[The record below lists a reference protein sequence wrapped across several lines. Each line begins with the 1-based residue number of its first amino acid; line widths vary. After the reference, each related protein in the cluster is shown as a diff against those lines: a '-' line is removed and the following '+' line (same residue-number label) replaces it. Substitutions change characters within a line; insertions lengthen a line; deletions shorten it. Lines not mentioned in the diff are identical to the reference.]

1 MSPFA
6 GLCPLSKANYIQL
19 QGDKAVSVVSIG
31 QQLLVLGHFEAVVD
45 NSEWHWVT
53 TGLFLC
59 YYIILQKSR
68 DLIKKLTSACM
79 LQSSQVTRVPEVLW
93 SQIPIS
99 ACLFQSS
106 KLPEFQKFYG
116 RRHLTL
122 PVLCKVTNYQSSRSF
137 MASNCDLYVSNSKFP
152 SFESFKFPKLQIH
165 PRILPLL

>member
-45 NSEWHWVT
+45 ISEWRWVG

-59 YYIILQKSR
+59 CYIILQKSR
-68 DLIKKLTSACM
+68 DLIKILTSACM
-79 LQSSQVTRVPEVLW
+79 LQSYK
-93 SQIPIS
+93 
-99 ACLFQSS
+99 F
-106 KLPEFQKFYG
+106 PEFQKFYG

-137 MASNCDLYVSNSKFP
+137 MASNCDLYMSNSKFP

-165 PRILPLL
+165 PHVLPLLLHKYL